1 MISHSESR
9 LFMLMRG
16 RNPVTLYSFSVIFIN
31 EKDSVLEAVVGG
43 VLGQQGLLR
52 RDLSR
57 VFSPKSNNNYNV
69 TESTTAMR
77 RFPFRFYCVHII
89 FAFVFLAII
98 VNLLKVCYNTFVGSV
113 G

>member
-1 MISHSESR
+1 M
-9 LFMLMRG
+9 
-16 RNPVTLYSFSVIFIN
+16 
-31 EKDSVLEAVVGG
+31 VVFRI
-43 VLGQQGLLR
+43 LRKQFFLR

-98 VNLLKVCYNTFVGSV
+98 VNLLKVCYNAFVGSV